1 MGFTKNFSKK
11 TQKSKKKKKASKSHF
26 YRKSIWQ
33 INKHFVALKFDFKI
47 NQKKLSNTIKNER
60 EKQNPQKRNI

>member
-1 MGFTKNFSKK
+1 MGFTKKISKK
-11 TQKSKKKKKASKSHF
+11 TQKKRKGFKEHF